1 MLACAACK
9 AAMCFFL
16 LHPQRSVPAGNRG
29 RTGPRQPRPEPP
41 VTTGQE
47 VTGKVV
53 RLEKWAAFVDVGNN
67 FTALL
72 HIDEIVKPAG
82 NPDATADVIYKL
94 DDEIKVSSLG
104 SPAAERYPD
113 TAAPLGWGPL
123 EMGSTSSVWEA
134 GCTPSCCRYK
144 SMVSASVAK
153 KV

>member
-1 MLACAACK
+1 MLVPAAGR
-9 AAMCFFL
+9 AAKGLFWQ
-16 LHPQRSVPAGNRG
+16 HPQLNVSAGNRG

-72 HIDEIVKPAG
+72 HIDEIAKPAG

-94 DDEIKVSSLG
+94 DDEIKVS
-104 SPAAERYPD
+104 
-113 TAAPLGWGPL
+113 
-123 EMGSTSSVWEA
+123 
-134 GCTPSCCRYK
+134 
-144 SMVSASVAK
+144 
-153 KV
+153 